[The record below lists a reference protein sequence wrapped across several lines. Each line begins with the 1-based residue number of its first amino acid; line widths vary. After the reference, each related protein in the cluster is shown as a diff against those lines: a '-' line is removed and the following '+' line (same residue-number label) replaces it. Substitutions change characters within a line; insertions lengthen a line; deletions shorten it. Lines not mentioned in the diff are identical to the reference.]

1 MQKYMNK
8 PKPSSPT
15 PPGPKGSFL
24 LGSLKEV
31 SKNPLEFTTNL
42 ALKHPGIAHF
52 KFIRKNIYVISSP
65 EYVRQIFQV
74 NNANFRKSRHYRF
87 LKLMLGEGLLSSEG
101 DFWKRQRK
109 LANPAFHK
117 TSLEGFINTFK
128 QYSEELANEWERKY
142 ANSDKPVDVLTEMSA
157 LALRIVGKTL
167 LNVDLSEQ
175 AKEFKDAVKYGLGFV
190 NKKQN
195 SFNLLP
201 LWFPKSS
208 NKLFLYYRNYMNDII
223 YKVIDE
229 RLQQRT
235 KHNDLLDMYLNS
247 VDEET
252 GERMSREQLRDEVM
266 TIFVAGF
273 ETNAIALTWSW
284 YLLHQHP
291 DKSAKLQ
298 DFLDTD
304 NASSKTMEDWFRQ
317 DYVSM
322 VIKESMRLYP
332 PIYNIGRT
340 NIEDEQ
346 IDKYTIKR
354 GSVFLINTVALHR
367 NREVWK
373 DPDDFI
379 PERFLT
385 DEVKA
390 IEKSAYSP
398 FGAGQRMCIGHQF
411 AMLEMKVILHTL
423 ASRFKLTLKE
433 GHPVERVPAVTLNP
447 KYGMLMHI
455 RKR

>member
-1 MQKYMNK
+1 MTK
-8 PKPSSPT
+8 

-24 LGSLKEV
+24 FGSLKEI

-42 ALKHPGIAHF
+42 AFKHPGIAHF
-52 KFIRKNIYVISSP
+52 KFLRKDVYVISSP

-74 NNANFRKSRHYRF
+74 NNSNFRKSRHYRF

-109 LANPAFHK
+109 LANPAFHR
-117 TSLEGFINTFK
+117 TSLEGFIKVFK
-128 QYSEELANEWERKY
+128 QYSEELANEWEVKY
-142 ANSDKPVDVLTEMSA
+142 SNSEEPVDVLTEMSA
-157 LALRIVGKTL
+157 LALRIVGRTL
-167 LNVDLSEQ
+167 LSVDLSEQ
-175 AKEFKDAVKYGLGFV
+175 AREFKDAVKYGLKFV

-195 SFNLLP
+195 SFSLLP
-201 LWFPKSS
+201 LWFPTSS
-208 NKLFLYYRNYMNDII
+208 NKLFLYYRRYMDKVI
-223 YKVIDE
+223 YQVIDE
-229 RLQQRT
+229 RLKNGT
-235 KHNDLLDMYLNS
+235 KHNDLLDMYLHS

-252 GERMSREQLRDEVM
+252 GERMNREQLRDEVM

-291 DKSAKLQ
+291 DVLKKLH

-304 NASSKTMEDWFRQ
+304 KASSKTMEDWFRQ
-317 DYVSM
+317 DYVSL
-322 VIKESMRLYP
+322 VLKEAMRLYP
-332 PIYNIGRT
+332 PIYNIGRS
-340 NIEDEQ
+340 NITDERFGN
-346 IDKYTIKR
+346 YTIKK

-367 NREVWK
+367 NRQAWK
-373 DPDDFI
+373 DPDEFI

-390 IEKSAYSP
+390 IEKSAYIP

-423 ASRFKLTLKE
+423 ASRFNLTLKE
-433 GHPVERVPAVTLNP
+433 GHPVKAVPAVTLNP